1 MNFSTLIYNIQQG
14 LKNIWRN
21 KMFSLASVA
30 TMSATIFIFGVFYSL
45 GINFQAMVKEAEKGV
60 TVTVFFDEGIDQGKI
75 DEIGKQIS
83 TRAEVD
89 SYEYISP
96 EKAWET
102 FKNSYFEGDENIAA
116 SFNGDNPLINSAN
129 YKVTLTDVAQQS
141 SFVTFAEQL
150 DGVREI
156 KKSEV
161 AAGVLT
167 DFNRL
172 LAAISIVIIAIL
184 ILVAVFLINNTIT
197 VGIAVRREEIA
208 IMKLIGAKDSFVRA
222 PFIVEGIVI
231 GLVGA
236 TIPLIL
242 LSFVYHSVVSYV
254 ANEFNLLSSML
265 TFVPMSEVFA
275 VLIPVSII
283 LGVGIG
289 YLGSRFTL
297 KKHLKV

>member
-1 MNFSTLIYNIQQG
+1 MKLSTLIYNIQQG

-21 KMFSLASVA
+21 KMFSLASIA
-30 TMSATIFIFGVFYSL
+30 TMAACIFLLGVFYSL
-45 GINFQAMVKEAEKGV
+45 GVNFQAMVKTAEKGV
-60 TVTVFFDEGIDQGKI
+60 TVTVFFDEGIDQAKI
-75 DEIGKQIS
+75 DEIGRQIS
-83 TRAEVD
+83 SRGEVE

-96 EKAWET
+96 EKAWES
-102 FKNSYFEGDENIAA
+102 FKTSYFEGDENIAA

-129 YKVTLTDVAQQS
+129 YKVTLSDVAKQA
-141 SFVTFAEQL
+141 SFVDFAKNV
-150 DGVREI
+150 DGVREV
-156 KKSEV
+156 KQSEI

-172 LAAISIVIIAIL
+172 LTVVSVAIVL
-184 ILVAVFLINNTIT
+184 ILVLVAIFLINNTVT

-236 TIPLIL
+236 AIPLIL
-242 LSFVYHSVVSYV
+242 LFFMYQSIMSYV
-254 ANEFNLLSSML
+254 AKEFNLLSSML
-265 TFVPMSEVFA
+265 TFIPLSEIFS
-275 VLIPVSII
+275 VLIPVS
-283 LGVGIG
+283 LLMGVGIG

-297 KKHLKV
+297 KRHLKV

>member
-1 MNFSTLIYNIQQG
+1 MKISTLMYHIQQG

-30 TMSATIFIFGVFYSL
+30 TMSACIFIFGIFYSL
-45 GINFQAMVKEAEKGV
+45 GVNFQQMVKEAEKGV
-60 TVTVFFDEGIDQGKI
+60 TVTVFFDEGIDQAKI
-75 DEIGKQIS
+75 DEIGRQIGM
-83 TRAEVD
+83 RAEVD

-96 EKAWET
+96 ESAWES
-102 FKNSYFEGDENIAA
+102 FKTSYFEGDEDIAA

-129 YKVTLTDVAQQS
+129 YKVVLIDVAEQS
-141 SFVTFAEQL
+141 SFVAFASQL

-156 KKSEV
+156 KQSEV
-161 AAGVLT
+161 AASVLT

-172 LAAISIVIIAIL
+172 LTVVSVVIVVIL
-184 ILVAVFLINNTIT
+184 ILVAVFLINNTVT

-231 GLVGA
+231 GLLGA
-236 TIPLIL
+236 AIPLVLIF
-242 LSFVYHSVVSYV
+242 FVYHSVISYV
-254 ANEFNLLSSML
+254 ANQFNLLSSMI
-265 TFVPMSEVFA
+265 TFIPIGDVFV
-275 VLIPVSII
+275 VLIPVSIL

-297 KKHLKV
+297 MKHLKV

>member
-30 TMSATIFIFGVFYSL
+30 TMSATIFIFGIFYSL

>member
-30 TMSATIFIFGVFYSL
+30 TMSATIFIFGIFYSL

-242 LSFVYHSVVSYV
+242 LSFVYHSVVFS
-254 ANEFNLLSSML
+254 LL
-265 TFVPMSEVFA
+265 
-275 VLIPVSII
+275 
-283 LGVGIG
+283 
-289 YLGSRFTL
+289 R
-297 KKHLKV
+297 

>member
-1 MNFSTLIYNIQQG
+1 MKLSTLMYNIQQG

-21 KMFSLASVA
+21 KMFSLASIA
-30 TMSATIFIFGVFYSL
+30 TMAACIFLLGVFYSL
-45 GINFQAMVKEAEKGV
+45 GVNFQAMVKTAEKGV
-60 TVTVFFDEGIDQGKI
+60 TVTVFFDEGIDQAKI

-83 TRAEVD
+83 SRGEVE

-102 FKNSYFEGDENIAA
+102 FKTSYFEGDENVAA
-116 SFNGDNPLINSAN
+116 SFNGDNPIINSAN
-129 YKVTLTDVAQQS
+129 YKVTLSDVAKQA
-141 SFVTFAEQL
+141 SFVDFAKNI
-150 DGVREI
+150 DGVREV
-156 KKSEV
+156 KQSEI

-172 LAAISIVIIAIL
+172 LTVVSVAIVL
-184 ILVAVFLINNTIT
+184 ILVLVAIFLINNTVT

-231 GLVGA
+231 GLIGA
-236 TIPLIL
+236 AIPLVL
-242 LSFVYHSVVSYV
+242 LFFMYQSIMSYV
-254 ANEFNLLSSML
+254 AKEFNLLSSML
-265 TFVPMSEVFA
+265 TFIPLSEIFS
-275 VLIPVSII
+275 VLIPVS
-283 LGVGIG
+283 LLMGVGIG

-297 KKHLKV
+297 KRHLKV

>member
-30 TMSATIFIFGVFYSL
+30 TMSATIFIFGIFYSL

-60 TVTVFFDEGIDQGKI
+60 TVTVFFDEGIDQNKI

-236 TIPLIL
+236 AIPLIL

-265 TFVPMSEVFA
+265 TFIPMSEVFA

>member
-1 MNFSTLIYNIQQG
+1 MKLSSLMYHIQQG

-21 KMFSLASVA
+21 KMFSLASIA
-30 TMSATIFIFGVFYSL
+30 TMSACIFILGIFYSL
-45 GINFQAMVKEAEKGV
+45 GVNFQQMVKEAEKGV
-60 TVTVFFDEGIDQGKI
+60 TVTIFFDEGIDQSKI

-96 EKAWET
+96 EVAWES
-102 FKNSYFEGDENIAA
+102 FKTSYFEGDENIAA

-129 YKVTLTDVAQQS
+129 YKVVLTDVAKQA
-141 SFVTFAEQL
+141 SFVAFAEQL

-156 KKSEV
+156 KQSEV
-161 AAGVLT
+161 AASVLT
-167 DFNRL
+167 DFNTL
-172 LAAISIVIIAIL
+172 LAVVSSVIIAIL
-184 ILVAVFLINNTIT
+184 ILVAIFLINNTVT

-222 PFIVEGIVI
+222 PFIVEGVVI
-231 GLVGA
+231 GLIGA

-242 LSFVYHSVVSYV
+242 IFFVYHSVVSYV
-254 ANEFNLLSSML
+254 ANQFNLLSNML
-265 TFVPMSEVFA
+265 TFIPIGDVFA
-275 VLIPVSII
+275 VLIPISVI

>member
-1 MNFSTLIYNIQQG
+1 MKLSTLIYHLQQG

-21 KMFSLASVA
+21 KMFSLASIA
-30 TMSATIFIFGVFYSL
+30 TMSATIFIFGIFYSL
-45 GINFQAMVKEAEKGV
+45 GINFSQMVKEAEKGV
-60 TVTVFFDEGIDQGKI
+60 TVTIFFEEGIDQTKI
-75 DEIGKQIS
+75 EEIGKQIA

-96 EKAWET
+96 EKAWES
-102 FKNSYFEGDENIAA
+102 FKTSYFEGDENIAA
-116 SFNGDNPLINSAN
+116 SFNGDNPLVNSAN
-129 YKVTLTDVAQQS
+129 YKVVLTDVAKQP
-141 SFVTFAEQL
+141 SFVAFAEQL

-156 KKSEV
+156 KQSEI
-161 AAGVLT
+161 AASVLT

-172 LAAISIVIIAIL
+172 LAVVSSVIIAIL

-236 TIPLIL
+236 AIPLIL
-242 LSFVYHSVVSYV
+242 IFFVYNSVVSYV
-254 ANEFNLLSSML
+254 ANQFNLLSSML
-265 TFVPMSEVFA
+265 SFVPIGEVFA
-275 VLIPVSII
+275 VLIPVSIV

-289 YLGSRFTL
+289 YLGSRLTL
-297 KKHLKV
+297 KKHLNV

>member
-1 MNFSTLIYNIQQG
+1 
-14 LKNIWRN
+14 
-21 KMFSLASVA
+21 MFSLASVA

>member
-1 MNFSTLIYNIQQG
+1 MKLSSLLYHIQQG

-30 TMSATIFIFGVFYSL
+30 TMSACIFIFGIFYSL
-45 GINFQAMVKEAEKGV
+45 GVNFQQMVKEAEKGV
-60 TVTVFFDEGIDQGKI
+60 TVTVFFEEGIDQAKI
-75 DEIGKQIS
+75 DQIGQQIS
-83 TRAEVD
+83 TRSEVD

-102 FKNSYFEGDENIAA
+102 FKMSYFEGDENIAA

-129 YKVTLTDVAQQS
+129 YKVVLTDIAKQP
-141 SFVTFAEQL
+141 SFVAFAQQL

-156 KKSEV
+156 KQSEV
-161 AAGVLT
+161 AASVLT

-172 LAAISIVIIAIL
+172 LTVVSIVIIAIL
-184 ILVAVFLINNTIT
+184 ILVAIFLINNTVT

-242 LSFVYHSVVSYV
+242 IFFVYHSVVSYV
-254 ANEFNLLSSML
+254 ANQFNLLSSML
-265 TFVPMSEVFA
+265 TFIPIGEVFA
-275 VLIPVSII
+275 VLIPVSLL

-297 KKHLKV
+297 KKHLQV